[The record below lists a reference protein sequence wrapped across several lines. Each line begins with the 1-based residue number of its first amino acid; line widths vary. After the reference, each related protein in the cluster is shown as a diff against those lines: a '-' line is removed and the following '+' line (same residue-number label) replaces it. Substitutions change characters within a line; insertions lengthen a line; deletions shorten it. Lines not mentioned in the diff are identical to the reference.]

1 MVLIKDI
8 VNSVGCETGAI
19 VISAECN
26 QIINKSAHIVNSLSS
41 CIDPIFSN
49 NVNVISNYSVDLSI
63 VENIIIIS
71 FLAKSTY
78 SPSSK
83 LCLRSLGL

>member
-63 VENIIIIS
+63 VEKYHHNIIFGKIYILP
-71 FLAKSTY
+71 FL
-78 SPSSK
+78 
-83 LCLRSLGL
+83 

>member
-8 VNSVGCETGAI
+8 VNSVGYETDAI

-26 QIINKSAHIVNSLSS
+26 QIINKPTHIVNSLSS

-63 VENIIIIS
+63 VEKYHHNIIFGKIYIFP
-71 FLAKSTY
+71 FL
-78 SPSSK
+78 
-83 LCLRSLGL
+83 